1 MAFQVSPG
9 VEVKEIDLTNIVPAV
24 STTNAGFAGFFNW
37 GPVDEKVTVTSIDDL
52 RERFGSPSTEVA
64 NYWFPA
70 ANYLSYASN
79 LKMVRVQDGALN
91 AGSSGGVLVK
101 NITDYNTK
109 TATTKSDWIDNQ
121 VIAKF
126 PGGDAAD
133 SGSSGIVTG
142 NSLLVSFS
150 NRSSFTCA
158 AMTADGSGFA
168 TGQTNGIFV
177 KHDTDFRVVGNTA
190 GGVAGTYAD
199 NLRLGGVKYPV
210 VGASFSSE
218 PTPGSVI
225 EISSPGLLARSAS
238 ATTGTVEWK
247 YADNVDVK
255 TPATSAFAE
264 QVGATND
271 IIQYVVVDQDG
282 DWSGTP
288 GTILEVFDNMS
299 AGINAKN
306 ETGGSLYFRNILRDS
321 SEYIFAAYQVQ
332 SQYLGKGNGLPDRNI
347 TSGVTFGLLQE
358 NQYLPLQGGTVGAEP
373 SDFITDGYDKF
384 EDAETDDT
392 SLLVGGPLTGSNAKS
407 LVTQCDN
414 RKDCIVFLSPPKLT
428 VLSSTNVPKKTYVQA
443 ANVVGYRTGQNAAGL
458 GGDFVDSGSGTD
470 LNVSSSYA
478 FLDSG
483 WKYQFDR
490 FNNVFRYVPLNGDI
504 AGIAARSDIT
514 SETWLSPAGFNRG
527 QLNNVVA
534 LAFNP
539 DKSARDE
546 LYKNGINPVVSF
558 PGQGTVLFGDKTLLS
573 KPSAFDRINV
583 RRLFIVLEKAIATAA
598 KFQLF
603 ELNDRFTRAQFK
615 NLIEPFLLDVQARRG
630 ITDFKVVCDETNN
643 TPAVID
649 RNAFVADIFVQPT
662 RSINFITLNFI
673 ATRTG
678 VDFNEIQSLGGSN

>member
-24 STTNAGFAGFFNW
+24 STTNAGFAGFFEW
-37 GPVDEKVTVTSIDDL
+37 GPVDQKVTVTSIDDL
-52 RERFGSPSTEVA
+52 REAFNGPTTA
-64 NYWFPA
+64 NANFWFTA

-79 LKMVRVQDGALN
+79 LKIVRVIDGALN
-91 AGSSGGVLVK
+91 AGNSGGVLIK
-101 NITDYNTK
+101 NVADYNTK
-109 TATTKSDWIDNQ
+109 TATTDSDWQGNH
-121 VIAKF
+121 VVAKF
-126 PGGDAAD
+126 PGGDAVSNTTD
-133 SGSSGIVTG
+133 GIISG

-150 NRSSFTCA
+150 NRSSFTA
-158 AMTADGSGFA
+158 GSRTAGDFSLSA
-168 TGQTNGIFV
+168 GQTQGISL
-177 KHDTDFRVVGNTA
+177 KHDLDFLPVGTTA
-190 GGVAGTYAD
+190 GSVNGFYAD
-199 NLRLGGVKYPV
+199 RFVLGGQKYAITGV
-210 VGASFSSE
+210 SAETFGSE
-218 PTPGSVI
+218 I
-225 EISSPGLLARSAS
+225 NIAEPGLLTQSI
-238 ATTGTVEWK
+238 GPTVGSIEWK
-247 YADNVDVK
+247 YATNVDVK
-255 TPATSAFAE
+255 TPATSSNGT
-264 QVGATND
+264 QLGVTND
-271 IIQYVVVDQDG
+271 IVQYVIVDQDG

-288 GTILEVFDNMS
+288 GAILEVFDNMS
-299 AGINAKN
+299 VGINAKDDN
-306 ETGGSLYFRNILRDS
+306 GRSQYFRNILRDS
-321 SEYIFAAYQVQ
+321 SEYIYAGFQLPAGFF
-332 SQYLGKGNGLPDRNI
+332 GKGNGLPDRNLS
-347 TSGVTFGLLQE
+347 SGVTFGLLKE
-358 NQYLPLQGGTVGAEP
+358 NQYMSLKGGTSGSEP
-373 SDFITDGYDKF
+373 SDFITDGYDSF
-384 EDAETDDT
+384 ADAETDDT
-392 SLLVGGPLTGSNAKS
+392 SLLLGGPSTGTTAKN

-414 RKDCIVFLSPPKLT
+414 RKDCIVFLSPPKDAVLT
-428 VLSSTNVPKKTYVQA
+428 STDVVKKNYVQA
-443 ANVVGYRTGQNAAGL
+443 GNVVGYRTGVNAVEL
-458 GGDFVDSGSGTD
+458 GGDVNYASTN
-470 LNVSSSYA
+470 LNVSSSFA

-483 WKYQFDR
+483 WKYIFDR
-490 FNNVFRYVPLNGDI
+490 FNDVFRYVPLNGDI

-514 SETWLSPAGFNRG
+514 SETWFSPAGFNRG
-527 QLNNVVA
+527 QLNNVVS

-539 DKSARDE
+539 NKASRDE

-558 PGQGTVLFGDKTLLS
+558 PGQGTVLFGDKTLLA